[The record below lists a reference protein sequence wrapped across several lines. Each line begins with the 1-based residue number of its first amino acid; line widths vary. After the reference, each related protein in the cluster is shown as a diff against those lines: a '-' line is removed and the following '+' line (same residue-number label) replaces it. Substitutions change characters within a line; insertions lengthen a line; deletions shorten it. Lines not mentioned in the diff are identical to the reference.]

1 MLFSWSFSQRAA
13 AAAELWRQAAHRESV
28 AHAAARCSRLSRRA
42 NGKGGAMIRTAL
54 VLVRTVVLV
63 LIVIAPGLFTAA
75 AQPFPRQADPIEVPL
90 ATYIANL
97 RTLPVTLGNDT
108 VPFLLDTGGGFT
120 VLTPEVAR
128 AAGCVPFGRVT
139 GFRSSGERLDL
150 RRCGPVSMRLGPL
163 TVQTEAAIMDVM
175 ALLKGAPPI
184 GGVVSLHTF
193 QEGAFTLDLAAN
205 RLVVESR
212 RSLAQRITKMT
223 QVAVR
228 TSRQAGGAA
237 LDVFLAIDTQGG
249 PIWLELDSGN
259 AGPVLLSPHALAQLG
274 LSLPEDQ
281 PRQVTLN
288 VRGLGPTPLEVAV
301 KDLIYDGLLNAA
313 FLESVVLTVD
323 LPSARAWAARRR

>member
-1 MLFSWSFSQRAA
+1 
-13 AAAELWRQAAHRESV
+13 
-28 AHAAARCSRLSRRA
+28 
-42 NGKGGAMIRTAL
+42 MIRTSL
-54 VLVRTVVLV
+54 VPVLVRRVVLF
-63 LIVIAPGLFTAA
+63 LIAITPGLFTVA
-75 AQPFPRQADPIEVPL
+75 AQQFPRQADPIEVPL
-90 ATYIANL
+90 TAYIANL
-97 RTLPVTLGNDT
+97 RTLAVKLGNET

-139 GFRSSGERLDL
+139 GFRSSGERLDM

-163 TVQTEAAIMDVM
+163 TVRTEAAIMGVM

-193 QEGAFTLDLAAN
+193 QDGAFTLDLAAN

-212 RSLAQRITKMT
+212 RSLAQRITKMPR
-223 QVAVR
+223 VSIR

-237 LDVFLAIDTQGG
+237 LDVFLAIDTSGG
-249 PIWLELDSGN
+249 SIWLELDSGN
-259 AGPVLLSPHALAQLG
+259 AGPVLLSPHALTQLG
-274 LSLPEDQ
+274 LSLLEDQ

-301 KDLIYDGLLNAA
+301 KDLIDDGLLNAA
-313 FLESVVLTVD
+313 SSALSGNTRVCSAEVDHPRSAQFIWYASCSYSVERMGAL
-323 LPSARAWAARRR
+323 ARANRVPPMMADVGVSTAPRG